1 LTSITLTDRPEN
13 GREPFLAEERDL
25 LGVVAEHLGRIA
37 GRRQTGEKL
46 QLFRDLLDR
55 SNDAIFI
62 KEPKWG
68 RFLDVNQKACD
79 NLGYTREELL
89 DMSVKD
95 IEPAIPDDAA
105 WTRHVN
111 EIRKK
116 DAMVLEG
123 LHKRK
128 DGTTFPVE
136 MNVKFI
142 EKQKNRYVVA
152 VVRDI
157 TERKKAEQRQAEL
170 LTELESVNQELKDF
184 AYIVSHDLKAP
195 LRGIRTVVDWILE
208 DYTDK
213 LDDQGREQLNLLGNR
228 TDRMDGLIE
237 GILEYS
243 RVGRVREHIVEVDL
257 NKLLP
262 DIVDAIAPPE
272 NISITIDGRL
282 PLINC
287 EETRIIQLFQNL
299 LSNAVK
305 YMDKPQGK
313 ISIACTEQDGFWK
326 FSVTDNGPGIEQQ
339 DYERIFQIF
348 QTLAP
353 RDEVEGTG
361 VGLTVVRKIVELYGG
376 RIWVESKVTE
386 GSTFFFT
393 LPEQTNELGVK
404 NEKLE
409 KADITR

>member
-1 LTSITLTDRPEN
+1 
-13 GREPFLAEERDL
+13 
-25 LGVVAEHLGRIA
+25 
-37 GRRQTGEKL
+37 
-46 QLFRDLLDR
+46 LFRDLLDR
-55 SNDAIFI
+55 SNDAIYI

-68 RFLDVNQKACD
+68 RFLEVNQKACD

-95 IEPAIPDDAA
+95 IEPAIPDDTA

-111 EIRKK
+111 EVRDKGAI
-116 DAMVLEG
+116 VLEG

-157 TERKKAEQRQAEL
+157 TERKKAEQKQAEL

-313 ISIACTEQDGFWK
+313 ISVACTEQDGFWK

-393 LPEQTNELGVK
+393 LPKQTNELGVK
-404 NEKLE
+404 DEKLE